1 MSLFEGKGKKP
12 GTIKTYLESIK
23 QFLDYVSVVGCSSIQ
38 VSSEEIRN
46 LTILV
51 TRWCRNYHKK
61 IQVQKH
67 SKNLEDLAKLPQPD
81 DINNLDK
88 SSHVSEAV
96 KVISKLVSVRGPP
109 SRKEFCI
116 VRDYLLTYVILENAS
131 RPGCI
136 SNMTLKE
143 LERRE
148 IQSDGSYIV
157 SVLNHKT
164 VATAGPAML
173 SINPDIMRHLMI
185 YLKIRNS
192 LPGISVEDR
201 DPVFVS
207 WSGRR
212 MDSTMVTTQLNQFW
226 KIAVNKDLSR
236 AINPTLIRK
245 MTTTTVHEQEP
256 SRKREVATIMN
267 HDIRTAE
274 KNYFLQEKKKSVSET
289 GAFVR
294 SIIRGGC
301 ENQMDE
307 SELLKIFPEDN
318 ITTADVRDKI
328 MKYPELAAF
337 QEKKLV
343 DKVCLLFS
351 NVYAIARLTMR

>member
-1 MSLFEGKGKKP
+1 
-12 GTIKTYLESIK
+12 
-23 QFLDYVSVVGCSSIQ
+23 
-38 VSSEEIRN
+38 
-46 LTILV
+46 
-51 TRWCRNYHKK
+51 
-61 IQVQKH
+61 
-67 SKNLEDLAKLPQPD
+67 
-81 DINNLDK
+81 
-88 SSHVSEAV
+88 
-96 KVISKLVSVRGPP
+96 
-109 SRKEFCI
+109 
-116 VRDYLLTYVILENAS
+116 
-131 RPGCI
+131 
-136 SNMTLKE
+136 
-143 LERRE
+143 
-148 IQSDGSYIV
+148 
-157 SVLNHKT
+157 
-164 VATAGPAML
+164 
-173 SINPDIMRHLMI
+173 MI